1 MKIRTKLTLRYLCIS
16 AILVIFVFFI
26 LEETLFPQ
34 DGYDMLRILDFKLLI
49 IWLISFSAL
58 FVIGYFMARSAL
70 KPVSQIIRQ
79 VEDITASSLS
89 KRVVIKDS
97 KDEISEL
104 AATFNNTLDRL
115 ETSFNSQKM
124 FISHVS
130 HELRTPMAALIAEL
144 ELARHK
150 DRSQDDYKQVIEN
163 ALKDAF
169 KIEKLSM
176 GLLDLAKASYNLDQ
190 IALSE
195 VRIDEILI
203 DAVTIIKKANPQYKI
218 DLIFN
223 DE

>member
-1 MKIRTKLTLRYLCIS
+1 MKIRTKLTLRYLFIS

-79 VEDITASSLS
+79 VEGITASSLS

-115 ETSFNSQKM
+115 
-124 FISHVS
+124 
-130 HELRTPMAALIAEL
+130 
-144 ELARHK
+144 
-150 DRSQDDYKQVIEN
+150 
-163 ALKDAF
+163 
-169 KIEKLSM
+169 
-176 GLLDLAKASYNLDQ
+176 
-190 IALSE
+190 
-195 VRIDEILI
+195 
-203 DAVTIIKKANPQYKI
+203 
-218 DLIFN
+218 
-223 DE
+223 